1 MCSILFLQCVSTN
14 LVLVKI
20 RSRIYFDNFLLKFYR
35 RLICHLT
42 VEGYQCLIW
51 YHKTG
56 LLFVYWLAWFQTP
69 FLEGHIEEFCT
80 DWCMVFRFALRTHWI
95 WINFCWLKLQI
106 SKTWNYSS
114 LSFLKWHSTSI
125 KSGGQWPI
133 GHCLMMINIH
143 LVRNENDASVLLWK
157 QPWFF
162 HM

>member
-20 RSRIYFDNFLLKFYR
+20 RSRIYFDNFLLKFFR

-56 LLFVYWLAWFQTP
+56 LLFVYWLGWFQTP
-69 FLEGHIEEFCT
+69 PFWKVEL
-80 DWCMVFRFALRTHWI
+80 RNFALIDVWFFDLLWKHWI
-95 WINFCWLKLQI
+95 GINFCWLKLQI

-125 KSGGQWPI
+125 KSGDQWPI
-133 GHCLMMINIH
+133 WSLF
-143 LVRNENDASVLLWK
+143 DDD
-157 QPWFF
+157 
-162 HM
+162 